1 MRLSYARV
9 LLVEV
14 NVDSE
19 LPKEVV
25 LDGGM
30 GDVITINVDYPW
42 IPITFSMCKSF
53 GHPSYA

>member
-1 MRLSYARV
+1 MRLGYARV

-14 NVDSE
+14 NVDSK

-30 GDVITINVDYPW
+30 V
-42 IPITFSMCKSF
+42 M
-53 GHPSYA
+53 